1 MKKIIIALLSVIL
14 CLLFSGCGGDKAVSE
29 GEIAG
34 GDWRTTGIVR
44 DSGSIARDGKVTDVL
59 ICVHEEDAVFYYDK
73 KEQTVFTDVKYPM
86 AVKDPWEAY
95 KITDFADM
103 NGDGN
108 SDVSMTF
115 LLSDGDTMAMTWLW
129 DSEQEAYIFS
139 EELSSVMGNPEK

>member
-95 KITDFADM
+95 KSTDFAVHI
-103 NGDGN
+103 GKIGAF
-108 SDVSMTF
+108 VSLPPG
-115 LLSDGDTMAMTWLW
+115 LL
-129 DSEQEAYIFS
+129 
-139 EELSSVMGNPEK
+139 PP